1 MVDQGARHLVLLQ
14 RSELPSGKAID
25 AVKALEGAGAQ
36 VHLLAANVADSGEL
50 DRKLGAL
57 LPSLPPLRGVVHA
70 AGILDDGI
78 LLQMSE
84 ERFANVM
91 APKLGGAANLHR
103 LTRELPLDFFV
114 VFSSV
119 AGLLGS
125 PGQGNYGAANAGLDA
140 LAHYR
145 RGIGLPALSLDW
157 GPWAKV
163 GMAAADERRG
173 ERVGQHG
180 IGSIPPERGVVLFQS
195 LLEAEEAQLAVVP
208 VDVPKLIASWPE
220 AARQPLLAEL
230 TRAMRDPAGAAASVD
245 TAAHEEP
252 SAVRDAFEAAEPA
265 ERRRVLS
272 EYVTREMARV
282 LQLAPAEL
290 DMRRPLNTL
299 GIDSLMAVELRNRL
313 ESDLPVRVQI
323 ASLLEGSSPDDL
335 VNKLLSQLPDGAQ
348 PPADRI
354 TAAVRTV
361 RELSDEE
368 VRALLA
374 EKKKEAERRRSTEG
388 S

>member
-1 MVDQGARHLVLLQ
+1 
-14 RSELPSGKAID
+14 
-25 AVKALEGAGAQ
+25 
-36 VHLLAANVADSGEL
+36 
-50 DRKLGAL
+50 
-57 LPSLPPLRGVVHA
+57 
-70 AGILDDGI
+70 
-78 LLQMSE
+78 
-84 ERFANVM
+84 
-91 APKLGGAANLHR
+91 
-103 LTRELPLDFFV
+103 
-114 VFSSV
+114 
-119 AGLLGS
+119 
-125 PGQGNYGAANAGLDA
+125 
-140 LAHYR
+140 
-145 RGIGLPALSLDW
+145 
-157 GPWAKV
+157 
-163 GMAAADERRG
+163 
-173 ERVGQHG
+173 
-180 IGSIPPERGVVLFQS
+180 
-195 LLEAEEAQLAVVP
+195 
-208 VDVPKLIASWPE
+208 
-220 AARQPLLAEL
+220 
-230 TRAMRDPAGAAASVD
+230 
-245 TAAHEEP
+245 
-252 SAVRDAFEAAEPA
+252 
-265 ERRRVLS
+265 VLS

-335 VNKLLSQLPDGAQ
+335 VNKLLSQLPGGAQ

>member
-1 MVDQGARHLVLLQ
+1 
-14 RSELPSGKAID
+14 
-25 AVKALEGAGAQ
+25 
-36 VHLLAANVADSGEL
+36 
-50 DRKLGAL
+50 
-57 LPSLPPLRGVVHA
+57 
-70 AGILDDGI
+70 
-78 LLQMSE
+78 
-84 ERFANVM
+84 
-91 APKLGGAANLHR
+91 
-103 LTRELPLDFFV
+103 
-114 VFSSV
+114 
-119 AGLLGS
+119 
-125 PGQGNYGAANAGLDA
+125 
-140 LAHYR
+140 
-145 RGIGLPALSLDW
+145 
-157 GPWAKV
+157 
-163 GMAAADERRG
+163 MAAADERRG

-180 IGSIPPERGVVLFQS
+180 IGSIPPERGVVLFES

-220 AARQPLLAEL
+220 AARQPLLSEL
-230 TRAMRDPAGAAASVD
+230 TTAMRDPAGAAASVD
-245 TAAHEEP
+245 TEADPGP
-252 SAVRDAFEAAEPA
+252 SAVRDAFEAAEPS

-335 VNKLLSQLPDGAQ
+335 VNKLLSQLPDGGQ

-354 TAAVRTV
+354 SAAVRTV